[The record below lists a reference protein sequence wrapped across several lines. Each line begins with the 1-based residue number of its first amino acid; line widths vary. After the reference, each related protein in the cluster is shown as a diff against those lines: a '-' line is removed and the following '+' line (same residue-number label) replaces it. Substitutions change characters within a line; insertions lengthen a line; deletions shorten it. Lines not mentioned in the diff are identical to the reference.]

1 MTMKHKIDN
10 FFREEMMGSADV
22 FPIISL
28 DEQQSEIS
36 LNDGE
41 VLPILALRNMVIYPG
56 VLLPVAVARP
66 KSLKLI
72 RHAHENDGLIGVCT
86 QIDKNDEDPN
96 VSQLYQMG
104 TVAQVVRILEMPD
117 NSTTVIL
124 EGKKRFRLGDQVAV
138 RPF

>member
-28 DEQQSEIS
+28 DEQQSEKS

-66 KSLKLI
+66 N
-72 RHAHENDGLIGVCT
+72 R
-86 QIDKNDEDPN
+86 
-96 VSQLYQMG
+96 
-104 TVAQVVRILEMPD
+104 
-117 NSTTVIL
+117 
-124 EGKKRFRLGDQVAV
+124 
-138 RPF
+138 

>member
-28 DEQQSEIS
+28 DEQQSEIT

-56 VLLPVAVARP
+56 VLLPVAVHHRTGGRQRAR
-66 KSLKLI
+66 
-72 RHAHENDGLIGVCT
+72 
-86 QIDKNDEDPN
+86 
-96 VSQLYQMG
+96 M
-104 TVAQVVRILEMPD
+104 
-117 NSTTVIL
+117 
-124 EGKKRFRLGDQVAV
+124 
-138 RPF
+138 